1 MHSAADEKRKDGQ
14 GTASHGPRPDGSRQD
29 GLRAEGARPGG
40 AQADGGR
47 RLTANEPSREQARD
61 QSREQRG
68 EPRSEGRDDRRRRL
82 PPVRLRFTKMHGIGN
97 DVMVLDLVTQRAQL
111 TPEIVRTWGDRHTGI
126 GFDQLMVLEPPNSP
140 DCDFVVRIFNTDGSS
155 AMHCGNGVRCVGRF
169 IAQEKLSPKRRLT
182 LELPR
187 GRIEV
192 RLLGDDAVE
201 VDMGQPFLALADI
214 PFDERHARRID
225 THRFE
230 LDTCHGPVT
239 VLPVS
244 VGNPHAVIF
253 VDAVQHAH
261 VAEIGAEV
269 ERHPAFP
276 ERVNVGF
283 CEVVDRGF
291 MRLRVFERG
300 VGETRA
306 CGSGACAAAIAARL
320 VDAMDEH
327 MKVSLP
333 GGRLRIAWPGI
344 GHVVRMTGP
353 TALVYEGQLEL

>member
-1 MHSAADEKRKDGQ
+1 
-14 GTASHGPRPDGSRQD
+14 
-29 GLRAEGARPGG
+29 
-40 AQADGGR
+40 
-47 RLTANEPSREQARD
+47 
-61 QSREQRG
+61 
-68 EPRSEGRDDRRRRL
+68 
-82 PPVRLRFTKMHGIGN
+82 
-97 DVMVLDLVTQRAQL
+97 
-111 TPEIVRTWGDRHTGI
+111 
-126 GFDQLMVLEPPNSP
+126 
-140 DCDFVVRIFNTDGSS
+140 
-155 AMHCGNGVRCVGRF
+155 
-169 IAQEKLSPKRRLT
+169 
-182 LELPR
+182 
-187 GRIEV
+187 
-192 RLLGDDAVE
+192 
-201 VDMGQPFLALADI
+201 MGQPFLALPDI

>member
-1 MHSAADEKRKDGQ
+1 MYSAADEKRKDAQ
-14 GTASHGPRPDGSRQD
+14 GVAGNGARPDGV
-29 GLRAEGARPGG
+29 RADAARPSG
-40 AQADGGR
+40 AQAEGGR
-47 RLTANEPSREQARD
+47 RPMANESPREQPAG
-61 QSREQRG
+61 QGREQRG
-68 EPRSEGRDDRRRRL
+68 EPRNDGRDDRRRKL
-82 PPVRLRFTKMHGIGN
+82 PPVRLRFSKMHGIGN

-140 DCDFVVRIFNTDGSS
+140 DCDFVVRIYNTDGST

-169 IAQEKLSPKRRLT
+169 IALERLSPKRRLV

-192 RLLGDDAVE
+192 RLLGDDTVE
-201 VDMGQPFLALADI
+201 VDMGQPFLALPEI

-225 THRFE
+225 AHRFE
-230 LDTCHGPVT
+230 LDTRHGPVT

-253 VDAVQHAH
+253 VDAVQQAR

-333 GGRLRIAWPGI
+333 GGRLRIAWPGA